1 MNVTW
6 VWGEFWS
13 KIYQEKA
20 ARSQQNRLFVA
31 EMGENLEM
39 GETTKCHE
47 RPQNRQNLSASLRQH
62 NGESW
67 GGPSLDL
74 SNELQG
80 QDQIDTKAMSSIVCA
95 SQCCKVFGKNVKN
108 LNRSEFIM
116 MISSLLTTRLFLQI
130 SATCF
135 CKQLWISLMMD
146 HPRHSILK
154 RKHRNYGTKIETGLE
169 VHYIAF
175 DAVKKSFEKADIKH
189 CGNSNCLMVTSCSKI
204 FKHLYGWTQLPSI
217 AHLQHSSSELSSL
230 SESEISW
237 CVS

>member
-1 MNVTW
+1 MKPRNATK
-6 VWGEFWS
+6 GHEID
-13 KIYQEKA
+13 KI
-20 ARSQQNRLFVA
+20 SRLLSGSTLA
-31 EMGENLEM
+31 NL
-39 GETTKCHE
+39 G
-47 RPQNRQNLSASLRQH
+47 
-62 NGESW
+62 

-95 SQCCKVFGKNVKN
+95 SQCCKVFGKIVKN

-175 DAVKKSFEKADIKH
+175 DAVKKPFEKADRADIKN
-189 CGNSNCLMVTSCSKI
+189 CGNSNCLTVTSCSKI

>member
-1 MNVTW
+1 
-6 VWGEFWS
+6 
-13 KIYQEKA
+13 
-20 ARSQQNRLFVA
+20 
-31 EMGENLEM
+31 
-39 GETTKCHE
+39 
-47 RPQNRQNLSASLRQH
+47 
-62 NGESW
+62 
-67 GGPSLDL
+67 
-74 SNELQG
+74 
-80 QDQIDTKAMSSIVCA
+80 MSSIVCA
-95 SQCCKVFGKNVKN
+95 SQCCKVFGKIVKN

-116 MISSLLTTRLFLQI
+116 MISSLLATRLFLQI

-189 CGNSNCLMVTSCSKI
+189 CGNSNCLTVTSCSKI

>member
-1 MNVTW
+1 
-6 VWGEFWS
+6 
-13 KIYQEKA
+13 
-20 ARSQQNRLFVA
+20 
-31 EMGENLEM
+31 
-39 GETTKCHE
+39 
-47 RPQNRQNLSASLRQH
+47 
-62 NGESW
+62 
-67 GGPSLDL
+67 
-74 SNELQG
+74 
-80 QDQIDTKAMSSIVCA
+80 MSSIVCA
-95 SQCCKVFGKNVKN
+95 SQCCKVFGKIVKN

-175 DAVKKSFEKADIKH
+175 DAVKKPFEKADRADIKH
-189 CGNSNCLMVTSCSKI
+189 CGNSNCLTVTSCSKI

-237 CVS
+237 CVSWGHMDNWKLWKRYAKLFERNETFLTFCLKGQIDVQDYAREWERWANTANDWKIYNL